1 MKPLSEGV
9 YLIWTL
15 PSYYII
21 KNIKENKGEIKKMN
35 KTDLIKNV
43 SAQIEGATQKD
54 VAVIVDT
61 VLETIVNTVA
71 SGEKVSLAGFGN
83 FEVVERAARTGRNP
97 KTGEPLE
104 IAASK
109 SPKFH
114 ALTGFKNA
122 VKNA

>member
-1 MKPLSEGV
+1 MKERN
-9 YLIWTL
+9 Y
-15 PSYYII
+15 
-21 KNIKENKGEIKKMN
+21 KMN
-35 KTDLIKNV
+35 KTELITKVQENIDINV
-43 SAQIEGATQKD
+43 SKKDLATIID
-54 VAVIVDT
+54 GIT
-61 VLETIVNTVA
+61 TTIINTVA

-83 FEVVERAARTGRNP
+83 FEVAERAARTGRNP

>member
-1 MKPLSEGV
+1 
-9 YLIWTL
+9 
-15 PSYYII
+15 
-21 KNIKENKGEIKKMN
+21 MN
-35 KTDLIKNV
+35 KTELITKVQENIDINV
-43 SAQIEGATQKD
+43 SKKDLATIID
-54 VAVIVDT
+54 GIT
-61 VLETIVNTVA
+61 TTIINTVA

-114 ALTGFKNA
+114 VLTGFKNA

>member
-1 MKPLSEGV
+1 MKERNYKV
-9 YLIWTL
+9 NKAELIT
-15 PSYYII
+15 
-21 KNIKENKGEIKKMN
+21 KVQENIDI
-35 KTDLIKNV
+35 NV
-43 SAQIEGATQKD
+43 SKKDLATIID
-54 VAVIVDT
+54 GMT
-61 VLETIVNTVA
+61 TTIINTVA
-71 SGEKVSLAGFGN
+71 SGEKVALAGFGN
-83 FEVVERAARTGRNP
+83 FEIAERAARTGRNP

>member
-1 MKPLSEGV
+1 MKERN
-9 YLIWTL
+9 Y
-15 PSYYII
+15 
-21 KNIKENKGEIKKMN
+21 KMN
-35 KTDLIKNV
+35 KTELITKVQENIDINV
-43 SAQIEGATQKD
+43 SKKDLATIID
-54 VAVIVDT
+54 GIT
-61 VLETIVNTVA
+61 TTIINTVA

-83 FEVVERAARTGRNP
+83 FEVAERAARMGRNP